1 MGVLKYGFIPR
12 AAKNPNEIN
21 DLRAGAVLGSA
32 PYGPYGADPLY
43 TTAPVGYG
51 ADPPYMP
58 TAQRP
63 PAVPPVVTGGI
74 EGVGSNS

>member
-1 MGVLKYGFIPR
+1 MRMILIRIG
-12 AAKNPNEIN
+12 
-21 DLRAGAVLGSA
+21 AGPLG
-32 PYGPYGADPLY
+32 GPVGACG
-43 TTAPVGYG
+43 TAPVGYG

-74 EGVGSNS
+74 EGVGSIS

>member
-1 MGVLKYGFIPR
+1 MKSMTCARGQCW
-12 AAKNPNEIN
+12 
-21 DLRAGAVLGSA
+21 AVPHMA
-32 PYGPYGADPLY
+32 RTAQTPLY

-63 PAVPPVVTGGI
+63 PAVPPVLTGGI
-74 EGVGSNS
+74 EGVGSIS